1 MTSDIERLS
10 KILEKDHLV
19 SKQSI
24 LKAFLQ
30 NGYIF
35 QINCY
40 ITLSAEFVGYVLL
53 ETKNKSDAGK
63 YPLESVVYCHS
74 VRIKRYL
81 EGLAC
86 LSRQIDDSRMF
97 HCIDSYYPVLKS
109 LFELFVE
116 SRLVVA
122 FFNEFGDSEET
133 RHSLVKRIFDYT
145 DIQKKKNNYRFLFN
159 DIPGLVDH
167 IQEPDSVKN
176 YFKKGKSENLTD
188 QKNVAKK
195 LGKDRA
201 KDIKHWFP
209 TRNKSNKPF
218 SKNDRK
224 DLGSMRWRC
233 EDVLGEYLPYEA
245 ERKLWKANY
254 STLYEILNR
263 YSHPALGYDDN
274 FRPEPERLFDLFQ
287 VICPII
293 ITFDKFI
300 LPNMLQK
307 LDFRIENH
315 EHLLKK
321 FENMEAL
328 KEIIL
333 KFFVISS
340 LAADD
345 V

>member
-10 KILEKDHLV
+10 KILEEDHAV

-24 LKAFLQ
+24 LKTFLQ
-30 NGYIF
+30 QGYLF
-35 QINCY
+35 RINRY
-40 ITLSAEFVGYVLL
+40 ISLSAEFVGYVLS
-53 ETKNKSDAGK
+53 ETKEKSDAEK

-81 EGLAC
+81 EGLAY
-86 LSRQIDDSRMF
+86 LSRQIDDNRMF

-133 RHSLVKRIFDYT
+133 RRALVKRILDYT
-145 DIQKKKNNYRFLFN
+145 DLQKKNNNYRFLFN

-167 IQEPDSVKN
+167 VQVPDSVKN
-176 YFKKGKSENLTD
+176 YFEKGQGENLTD

-195 LGKDRA
+195 LGKDRS

-209 TRNKSNKPF
+209 TRNKGNKPI

-224 DLGSMRWRC
+224 DFGSMRWRC

-245 ERKLWKANY
+245 ERNLWKANY

-287 VICPII
+287 VICPMI

-300 LPNMLQK
+300 LPNILQK

-315 EHLLKK
+315 GHLLKK
-321 FENMEAL
+321 FENMEYL
-328 KEIIL
+328 KGTIFE
-333 KFFVISS
+333 FFVISS
-340 LAADD
+340 LAANDA
-345 V
+345 